1 MKLVRDRKLK
11 LIEEVELQLYEEDGK
26 YYVDA
31 EVLHEWLGVKTAF
44 SKWFKRRVDSYKFI
58 EYEDYLVYYYKDFNK
73 LTKVKSDFSQ
83 TIENTKVINCSNLKK
98 LSDFT
103 NEKQATAGLGYNKK
117 YFLSK
122 DMTKHLAMVE
132 DADKGKLVRDYYI
145 ALENYIS
152 ETRQRELFKEWRKE
166 DCEHRRELHDLIGDN
181 RDCMRLSI
189 AMNNITSYIKDL
201 PYIYKKEEFYK
212 RYIKGEDKE
221 SWILYLDIQD
231 AVINFIKTFMAKGV
245 LDPVGETIDLLKEVY
260 IGNENNYR
268 RYTRT
273 HKTYK

>member
-11 LIEEVELQLYEEDGK
+11 LIEEVELQLYEEDGR

-31 EVLHEWLGVKTAF
+31 EVLHEWLGVKTPFA
-44 SKWFKRRVDSYKFI
+44 KWFKRRVDSYKFI
-58 EYEDYLVYYYKDFNK
+58 ETEDYLLYYYKDFNK
-73 LTKVKSDFSQ
+73 LNEVKIDIVK
-83 TIENTKVINCSNLKK
+83 TVENTRNINCSSLKK

-103 NEKQATAGLGYNKK
+103 NENQASKLGYNKK

-145 ALENYIS
+145 ELENYIN

-189 AMNNITSYIKDL
+189 AMNNIASYIKDL

-231 AVINFIKTFMAKGV
+231 TVINFIKTFMAKGV
-245 LDPVGETIDLLKEVY
+245 LDPVGETINLLKEVY
-260 IGNENNYR
+260 IGNEDNYR